1 VEEGCKEFEKLN
13 KRLEREE
20 KILEDEKT
28 ELEEAK
34 VIKEEKQDK
43 VDSLKQRLAELNRLK
58 EVRKEKEVLVKEME
72 EFRKNMHSMPSDV
85 SNKTEQMKEI
95 DKQRRLTE
103 IKVNVGEIKSDI
115 SKSEDNKVE
124 QAEKVYEANKS
135 TRECK
140 GKPMQAGDQS
150 PPKLDYLNRK
160 NKPQF
165 KFEHKKNK
173 VPCKSSKPGIP
184 FEPGLPSRRVTPSK
198 PSRPSE
204 SEELLKATESASQ
217 EAATPAM
224 EGYMVILGLSELASL
239 EWAPVQGARG
249 DEAALLSAFL
259 QAAGVLV
266 VQEGRAGRQEEELRL
281 AFSSTRLE
289 AALEAHCQGASRSLP
304 SIRAGLPRRVRFRP
318 SFPIDLYPL
327 ILRGRSAVG
336 EELAGHEVAR
346 VEEVIESVHRAS
358 FAGLG
363 SLLRCFAD
371 PRLVAR
377 FPGGNMAIAR
387 GAVARVVSNQGLVCL
402 TEEQLCSVNFLAEG
416 INGCG
421 YARAI
426 TLILRHTKV
435 KEVVI
440 DANDEFKVIF
450 SNEEDLEV
458 ICREF
463 FDPSFDSMESL
474 ERAGRRSCLV
484 TRRDKGRAQ
493 GKFFILLTT
502 SQDRLEL
509 RDFSKFIGGTRTVV
523 VEEGKVLVSTK
534 QLLVDI
540 LTDQAVVA
548 KYPSLQLV
556 NSNFWFKSDRGKWRP
571 RQKAEGS

>member
-1 VEEGCKEFEKLN
+1 MKSFCLLPRIFTDHHRLLTNLVCLTAFCVQFGNVLEGYINPVQTNIRVGERNISAFPLVFKICFSPGLN
-13 KRLEREE
+13 
-20 KILEDEKT
+20 IT
-28 ELEEAK
+28 AIEEAGYK
-34 VIKEEKQDK
+34 RSFEY
-43 VDSLKQRLAELNRLK
+43 
-58 EVRKEKEVLVKEME
+58 
-72 EFRKNMHSMPSDV
+72 FY
-85 SNKTEQMKEI
+85 
-95 DKQRRLTE
+95 
-103 IKVNVGEIKSDI
+103 G
-115 SKSEDNKVE
+115 
-124 QAEKVYEANKS
+124 
-135 TRECK
+135 
-140 GKPMQAGDQS
+140 QS
-150 PPKLDYLNRK
+150 RFN
-160 NKPQF
+160 
-165 KFEHKKNK
+165 
-173 VPCKSSKPGIP
+173 SS
-184 FEPGLPSRRVTPSK
+184 
-198 PSRPSE
+198 
-204 SEELLKATESASQ
+204 
-217 EAATPAM
+217 
-224 EGYMVILGLSELASL
+224 ILG
-239 EWAPVQGARG
+239 W
-249 DEAALLSAFL
+249 
-259 QAAGVLV
+259 
-266 VQEGRAGRQEEELRL
+266 
-281 AFSSTRLE
+281 
-289 AALEAHCQGASRSLP
+289 
-304 SIRAGLPRRVRFRP
+304 
-318 SFPIDLYPL
+318 
-327 ILRGRSAVG
+327 
-336 EELAGHEVAR
+336 AGHTNSSGVVGSVVDMRERAKLHR

-416 INGCG
+416 INGRG

-426 TLILRHTKV
+426 TLIFRHTKV